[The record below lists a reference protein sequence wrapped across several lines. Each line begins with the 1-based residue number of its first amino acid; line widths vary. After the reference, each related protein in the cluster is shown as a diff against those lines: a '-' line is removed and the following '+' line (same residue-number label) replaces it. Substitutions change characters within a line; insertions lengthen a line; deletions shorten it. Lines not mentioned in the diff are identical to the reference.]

1 MILAV
6 LNGLITSI
14 ILETIILLKD
24 MSFNSAIKTALGMS
38 LISMVSME
46 IAMNTI
52 DYLYTGGAKLDL
64 VVLPLMLVAGFLTPL
79 PYNYWRL
86 KKYGKACH

>member
-1 MILAV
+1 MILAIF
-6 LNGLITSI
+6 NGLITSI

-24 MSFNSAIKTALGMS
+24 MNFKLALKTALGMS

-46 IAMNTI
+46 VAMNTVDFI
-52 DYLYTGGAKLDL
+52 YTGGARLNL
-64 VVLPLMLVAGFLTPL
+64 IVLPIMLLVGFLTPL

-86 KKYGKACH
+86 KKYGKSCH

>member
-1 MILAV
+1 MILAIFI
-6 LNGLITSI
+6 GLITSI

-24 MSFNSAIKTALGMS
+24 MNFKLALKTALGMS

-46 IAMNTI
+46 VAMNTVDFI
-52 DYLYTGGAKLDL
+52 YTGGARLNL
-64 VVLPLMLVAGFLTPL
+64 IVLPIMLLVGFLTPL

-86 KKYGKACH
+86 KKYGKSCH